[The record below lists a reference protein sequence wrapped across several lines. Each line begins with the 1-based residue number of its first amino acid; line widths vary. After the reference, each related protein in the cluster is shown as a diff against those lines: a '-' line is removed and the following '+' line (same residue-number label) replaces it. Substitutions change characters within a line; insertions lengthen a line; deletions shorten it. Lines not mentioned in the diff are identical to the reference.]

1 MKGLAVNNLSVTV
14 NGKEIICNLSLSFLD
29 NQIYALV
36 GRNGSGKSTLLN
48 AIMGAP
54 RYQITSGNIR
64 LDDQDITSMP
74 TSERAQLGLFLAMQY
89 PVEIVGISYADFL
102 CTALTKLH
110 NQKPNMTKVLEE
122 LQTNAR
128 RLNFPNFDYSRD
140 VNVGFSGGEKKKS
153 EIMQMLAIKPRFAF
167 LDEPDSGLDAASVR
181 KLSTILRSLD
191 YPTTIVIVSHN
202 EQLVNNLHPSTIY
215 DMEQLS

>member
-14 NGKEIICNLSLSFLD
+14 NDKEIICNLSLSFLD
-29 NQIYALV
+29 NQIYALI

-54 RYQITSGNIR
+54 GYQITSGNIR
-64 LDDQDITSMP
+64 LDDQDITSIP
-74 TSERAQLGLFLAMQY
+74 TGERAQLGLFLAMQY

-102 CTALTKLH
+102 RAALTKLH

-122 LQTNAR
+122 LQANAR

-202 EQLVNNLHPSTIY
+202 EQLLNNLRPSTTY

>member
-54 RYQITSGNIR
+54 GYQITSGNIR
-64 LDDQDITSMP
+64 LDDQDITSVP
-74 TSERAQLGLFLAMQY
+74 TGERAQLGLFLAMQY

-102 CTALTKLH
+102 RTALTKLH

-122 LQTNAR
+122 LQANAR

-140 VNVGFSGGEKKKS
+140 VNVGLKKS

-181 KLSTILRSLD
+181 KLSTLLRNLD
-191 YPTTIVIVSHN
+191 YPTTLIIVSHN
-202 EQLVNNLHPSTIY
+202 KQLIDSLHPLATY
-215 DMEQLS
+215 DMEKL

>member
-1 MKGLAVNNLSVTV
+1 MKGLAVNNLSVTI
-14 NGKEIICNLSLSFLD
+14 NGKKIICNLSLSFLD
-29 NQIYALV
+29 NQIYALI

-54 RYQITSGNIR
+54 GYQITSGNIR

-74 TSERAQLGLFLAMQY
+74 TGERAQLGLFLAMQY

-102 CTALTKLH
+102 RAALTKLH

-122 LQTNAR
+122 LQANAR

-202 EQLVNNLHPSTIY
+202 EQLLNDLRPSTTY

>member
-1 MKGLAVNNLSVTV
+1 MKGLAVNNLSVTI
-14 NGKEIICNLSLSFLD
+14 NGKKIICNLSLSFLD
-29 NQIYALV
+29 NQIYALI

-54 RYQITSGNIR
+54 GYQITSGNIR

-74 TSERAQLGLFLAMQY
+74 TGERAQLGLFLAMQY

-102 CTALTKLH
+102 RAALTKLH

-122 LQTNAR
+122 LQANAR

-153 EIMQMLAIKPRFAF
+153 EI
-167 LDEPDSGLDAASVR
+167 DEPDSGLDAASVR

-202 EQLVNNLHPSTIY
+202 EQLLNDLRPSTTY

>member
-54 RYQITSGNIR
+54 GYQITSGNIR

-74 TSERAQLGLFLAMQY
+74 TGERAQLGLFLAMQY

-102 CTALTKLH
+102 RTALTQLRGH
-110 NQKPNMTKVLEE
+110 KPNMAQVLEDLE
-122 LQTNAR
+122 SYAQQLGFANI
-128 RLNFPNFDYSRD
+128 DYSRD
-140 VNVGFSGGEKKKS
+140 LNVGFSGGEKKKS
-153 EIMQMLAIKPRFAF
+153 EI
-167 LDEPDSGLDAASVR
+167 R
-181 KLSTILRSLD
+181 KHYVL
-191 YPTTIVIVSHN
+191 YQVV
-202 EQLVNNLHPSTIY
+202 
-215 DMEQLS
+215 